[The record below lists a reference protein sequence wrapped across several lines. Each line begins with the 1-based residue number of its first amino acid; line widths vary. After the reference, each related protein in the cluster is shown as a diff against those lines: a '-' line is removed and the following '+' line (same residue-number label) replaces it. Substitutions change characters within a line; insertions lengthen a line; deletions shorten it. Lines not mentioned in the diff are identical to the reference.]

1 VKPRVAYVSTIV
13 AGGESAV
20 RAAHDFFPR
29 AALTNSGASSVSVF
43 IGSGYYV
50 LVLEHLTDDFQ
61 DQFARFT
68 GDPEVRRFFEQLKP
82 YLEEPLPVSVRPAD
96 DFHEAEPTD
105 GRTTP
110 TTARL
115 PLVGEVFHWEMTAH

>member
-1 VKPRVAYVSTIV
+1 MKPRVAYVSTIV

-20 RAAHDFFPR
+20 REAHEQFPQV
-29 AALTNSGASSVSVF
+29 ALTNSGAASVSVF

-50 LVLEHLTDDFQ
+50 LVLEQATEDFQ

-68 GDPEVRRFFEQLKP
+68 GDSEVRRFFDRLRP

-96 DFHEAEPTD
+96 DFHETSPTD
-105 GRTTP
+105 GQSTP

-115 PLVGEVFHWEMTAH
+115 PLVGEVFRWEMTAH